1 MLRVNMIKALFIVMM
16 IMNKSKL
23 IDLFFFYFII
33 VDTGDNDV

>member
-1 MLRVNMIKALFIVMM
+1 MIKALFIVMM